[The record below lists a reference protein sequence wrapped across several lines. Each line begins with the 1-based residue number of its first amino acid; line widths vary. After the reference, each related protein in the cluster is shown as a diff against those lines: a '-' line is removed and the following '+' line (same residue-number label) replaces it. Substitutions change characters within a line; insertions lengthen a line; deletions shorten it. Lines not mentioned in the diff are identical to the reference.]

1 MPESSDLPDWP
12 NSFVNYRG
20 IVLPKHCD
28 HFGHLNV
35 RYYAHFFD
43 DGGFQM
49 WHHAGIKQNDLGKDG
64 MGAVVANISIDFIH
78 EITAGQPLVIK
89 GAWMKVGS
97 KSVTHEQ
104 RMFNADTGVH
114 CASQTAVEVFFDM
127 QKRQSAPMP
136 EDIRAKITP
145 LVIDPED

>member
-1 MPESSDLPDWP
+1 MSELPDWS
-12 NSFVNYRG
+12 NSFVTYRG

-49 WHHAGIKQNDLGKDG
+49 WHHAGIKQSDLAKNG

-78 EITAGQPLVIK
+78 EITAGLPVVVK
-89 GAWMKVGS
+89 GAWTKVGS
-97 KSVTHEQ
+97 KSASHEQ
-104 RMFNADTGVH
+104 RMYNADTGDH
-114 CASQTAVEVFFDM
+114 CASQTTVEVFFDM

-136 EDIRAKITP
+136 KNIREKIEP
-145 LVIDPED
+145 LLEVRD